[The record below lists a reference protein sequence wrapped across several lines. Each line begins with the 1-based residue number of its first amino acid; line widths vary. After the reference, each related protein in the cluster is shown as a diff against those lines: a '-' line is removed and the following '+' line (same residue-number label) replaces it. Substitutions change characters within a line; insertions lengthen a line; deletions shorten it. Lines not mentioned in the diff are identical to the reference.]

1 MSEARGGSVNPTQ
14 RTSRSVWLARVR
26 SRIVAGLV
34 LVLPIWITIVVV
46 TIVFRIMRD
55 ASIWFVVAILLSP
68 AAHPLLA
75 GWGLG
80 PEQLADEGVDALPV
94 IVQWSLSALSV
105 LLTVVALYVLGSVA
119 TNVVTARVIHSTER
133 VLDRMPFIKT
143 VYNASK
149 KVLQAVAG
157 DKTRPFRKVVLVP
170 FPNREMH
177 SVGFVTRVNQ
187 NQRTGETLYTVFVAT
202 APNPTTGFVMLIR
215 PDDVVE
221 LDWSVEEAVKAVM
234 SGGVLM
240 PDAVPLAA
248 TEEGLSRK

>member
-1 MSEARGGSVNPTQ
+1 MSEAVGGSVNPTQ
-14 RTSRSVWLARVR
+14 RTGRSVWLVRVR
-26 SRIVAGLV
+26 SRIMAGLV

-55 ASIWFVVAILLSP
+55 ASIWFVIAILLSP
-68 AAHPLLA
+68 AGHPLLA

-105 LLTVVALYVLGSVA
+105 LLTIVALYLLGSVA
-119 TNVVTARVIHSTER
+119 TNVVTTRVFQSTER
-133 VLDRMPFIKT
+133 VLERMPFVKT
-143 VYNASK
+143 IYNASK
-149 KVLQAVAG
+149 KVLQAVTSERA
-157 DKTRPFRKVVLVP
+157 RPFRKVVLVP
-170 FPNREMH
+170 FPNKEAH
-177 SVGFVTRVNQ
+177 SVGFVTRVGKD
-187 NQRTGETLYTVFVAT
+187 QRTGETLYTVFVAT

-215 PDDVVE
+215 PADVVE
-221 LDWSVEEAVKAVM
+221 LDWSVEDAVKAVM

-240 PDAVPLAA
+240 PEAVPLAA